1 MGDRAST
8 NLRPSPT
15 RFVGRAVELSQLV
28 ELVSGGQRLV
38 TVFGPGGTGKTRTA
52 LALCERMQDEYAGL
66 GGVWLCELAAVRD
79 LQGVCETVART
90 LGIPPAA
97 AGSDDESVRRLGAA
111 MADRGPMLL
120 LLDNFEQLVELAS
133 SMIAVWL
140 VEAPELRLVV
150 TSREHLRLRGE
161 LRFELSPLALPAPG
175 QPATDSEA
183 VELFVERIRELDPG
197 FTFDDTT
204 TPLVTDLV
212 TRLEG
217 LPLAIELAA
226 SQVELLGLQGL
237 LDNLHQRLDVL
248 VGDGRDVEDRHATLR
263 AAIDWSW
270 GLLDPVQQAVLAQ
283 CTVFR
288 GGFTAEA
295 ARAVLVA
302 PEGKR
307 PPLAVLKALRDKSL
321 LRRDEP
327 DEGAGLPRFSLLD
340 AVREFAAERFEN
352 AEAAEQARA
361 RHAAWYLDAA
371 ERWVAEVETEQGPKA
386 LHSLALERGNL
397 LATHEH
403 AMQQAATDA
412 EAAERALRS
421 VLALDTVASIRG
433 SFAAHLEL
441 LEQTLSRTQA
451 HAVAVAVRVRVLR
464 ARAKARLMHGQSA
477 AAQED
482 FDEALERAEAE
493 GDAALEAEVLADRG
507 VFHHQRREVERAQAL
522 YDQALQRARAA
533 KALAV
538 EGRVLGNL
546 GALRHDRHEL
556 DDARKIYDDALEV
569 LRRVGNLRLEAI
581 HVCNLGTL
589 ELERGEGDRARGHFE
604 ASQQLLE
611 PLGDRRLLAIV
622 RGNQG
627 TLEHMQGRL
636 EDARQ
641 CHEDALAILRE
652 VGDRRSEALSL
663 SRLGRA
669 WAELGWVEDAQG
681 CLAAAGRL
689 VGRFPDAMVSATVE
703 LDRGFVELAEAR
715 NSEPEPRDALL
726 QKARDRIAQVS
737 RAEADSPAWIE
748 RSDDIRFAVH
758 LLERGLADLDA
769 QSAPSEAPPQN
780 AVLVGPQGRW
790 LQVPGEQA
798 QDLRRRKAMRLIL
811 DRLTDEH
818 RANPGA
824 GLPLETL
831 LEVGWPGE
839 RVMASAGAN
848 RVYVALTTL
857 RKMGLRKLLL
867 SRDDGYLLDPAT
879 PVKRIEADWDER
891 PTP

>member
-8 NLRPSPT
+8 NLRPPPT
-15 RFVGRAVELSQLV
+15 RFVGRTVELSQLV
-28 ELVSGGQRLV
+28 GLVSGGQRLI

-52 LALCERMQDEYAGL
+52 VALCEQLLDEYAGL
-66 GGVWLCELAAVRD
+66 GGVWLCELASVRD
-79 LQGVCETVART
+79 LQGVCETIART

-97 AGSDDESVRRLGAA
+97 AGSDEESVRRLGAA

-133 SMIAVWL
+133 STIAVWL
-140 VEAPELRLVV
+140 AEAPELRLVV

-175 QPATDSEA
+175 QPATESEA

-197 FTFDDTT
+197 FSLDDTT
-204 TPLVTDLV
+204 TALVTKLV
-212 TRLEG
+212 ERLEG

-270 GLLDPVQQAVLAQ
+270 GLLDPVEQAVLAQ

-295 ARAVLVA
+295 ARGVLVA

-307 PPLAVLKALRDKSL
+307 PPLAVLKALRSKSL

-340 AVREFAAERFEN
+340 TVREFAAERFEN
-352 AEAAEQARA
+352 PEAAEQARA
-361 RHAAWYLDAA
+361 RHAAWYLAAA
-371 ERWVAEVETEQGPKA
+371 EPWVKAVETAEGPKA
-386 LHSLALERGNL
+386 LHALALERGNL

-403 AMQQAATDA
+403 AMRHAAADPD
-412 EAAERALRS
+412 AAERALRS

-441 LEQTLSRTQA
+441 LEQTLTRVGK
-451 HAVAVAVRVRVLR
+451 HEVAVAVRVRVLR

-477 AAQED
+477 AAQRD
-482 FDEALERAEAE
+482 FDEALERAKAA

-507 VFHHQRREVERAQAL
+507 VVHHQRRELEQAQAL
-522 YDQALQRARAA
+522 YGEALARAGDA
-533 KALAV
+533 AAAEV
-538 EGRVLGNL
+538 RGRVLGNL
-546 GALRHDRHEL
+546 GALHHDRHEL
-556 DDARKIYDDALEV
+556 DPAREIYDQALDV
-569 LRRVGNLRLEAI
+569 LREVGNLRLEAI

-589 ELERGEGDRARGHFE
+589 ELERGEGELARGHFE

-636 EDARQ
+636 EEARQ

-652 VGDRRSEALSL
+652 VGDRRSEALCL

-669 WAELGWVEDAQG
+669 WAALGWVEDAQG

-689 VGRFPDAMVSATVE
+689 VGRFPDPMVSATVE
-703 LDRGFVELAEAR
+703 LDRGFVELAEAKKSPPEAR
-715 NSEPEPRDALL
+715 EPLL
-726 QKARDRIAQVS
+726 DKARERIAQVS
-737 RAEADSPAWIE
+737 RADGDNRAWTE

-758 LLERGLADLDA
+758 LLERGLTDLGA
-769 QSAPSEAPPQN
+769 EAGPNEATPQN
-780 AVLVGPQGRW
+780 AVLVGPDGRW
-790 LQVPGEQA
+790 LQVPGEDA

-811 DRLTDEH
+811 DRLADEH

-824 GLPLETL
+824 GLPLEAL

-879 PVKRIEADWDER
+879 PVKRVDADWDDR
-891 PTP
+891 PSP